1 MLNRFF
7 SVVISEVDA
16 RGGLVNKFMGDAA
29 LAIFGAPV
37 EHDDHATAALA
48 SARAMADR
56 LRVEVPEIGFGI
68 GVSTGEVVAGKIG
81 DETRFEY
88 TVIGD
93 AVNSAAR
100 LNALSTDVH
109 GDVPV
114 TADPVAEATDQE
126 APHCTRKNVR
136 REQTC
141 TDSN

>member
-68 GVSTGEVVAGKIG
+68 GVWTGGVVAGNIG

-88 TVIGD
+88 TVRGD
-93 AVNSAAR
+93 A
-100 LNALSTDVH
+100 STE
-109 GDVPV
+109 GRSGGKEC
-114 TADPVAEATDQE
+114 VAPCRYLGLAS
-126 APHCTRKNVR
+126 H
-136 REQTC
+136 
-141 TDSN
+141 

>member
-68 GVSTGEVVAGKIG
+68 GVSTGEVVAGHIG

-88 TVIGD
+88 TVIRSEEHTSELQSLMRISY
-93 AVNSAAR
+93 AVFCLQKKNSP
-100 LNALSTDVH
+100 T
-109 GDVPV
+109 
-114 TADPVAEATDQE
+114 
-126 APHCTRKNVR
+126 
-136 REQTC
+136 
-141 TDSN
+141 

>member
-56 LRVEVPEIGFGI
+56 LRVEVPEIGFGV
-68 GVSTGEVVAGKIG
+68 GVSTGEVVAGNLG
-81 DETRFEY
+81 DETRLAY
-88 TVIGD
+88 TEMGA
-93 AVNSAAR
+93 AVKSAGH
-100 LNALSTDVH
+100 LTDLSTDIP
-109 GDVPV
+109 GDAPV
-114 TADPVAEATDQE
+114 TADTVAAATAHEANN
-126 APHCTRKNVR
+126 PP
-136 REQTC
+136 
-141 TDSN
+141 